1 MRAIVA
7 IRRADAN
14 AALPLGAHARHP
26 ARRPLC
32 SVHASRAPSPRTAN
46 FGFNQPQTLIVA
58 ILVRFVRRWLNRRF
72 AVLRRGNIPE
82 AVTGGVVAS
91 LAFGACC
98 PRFKPRLLSSSPAE
112 TSGIR
117 DLARELGG
125 RPEAAFRA
133 TRCRRRHV
141 RGIRAGPAGDLR
153 IPPGAQHRFR
163 TMRKNRLPG
172 IPFAGNCAIVAAD
185 GAGLPV
191 TGRPASACSLY
202 VLRNNS

>member
-1 MRAIVA
+1 MHAIVA

-26 ARRPLC
+26 AHRPPCSAHATRRPR
-32 SVHASRAPSPRTAN
+32 HTHRIA
-46 FGFNQPQTLIVA
+46 GFNQPQTPIVA
-58 ILVRFVRRWLNRRF
+58 ILVRFFRRWRNRRF

-82 AVTGGVVAS
+82 AVTGGLVAS

-98 PRFKPRLLSSSPAE
+98 PRFKPRLVSSSPAE

-117 DLARELGG
+117 DLVRELGS

-141 RGIRAGPAGDLR
+141 RGIRAGPAGD
-153 IPPGAQHRFR
+153 
-163 TMRKNRLPG
+163 
-172 IPFAGNCAIVAAD
+172 CAS
-185 GAGLPV
+185 
-191 TGRPASACSLY
+191 RPA
-202 VLRNNS
+202 RNTGFAR